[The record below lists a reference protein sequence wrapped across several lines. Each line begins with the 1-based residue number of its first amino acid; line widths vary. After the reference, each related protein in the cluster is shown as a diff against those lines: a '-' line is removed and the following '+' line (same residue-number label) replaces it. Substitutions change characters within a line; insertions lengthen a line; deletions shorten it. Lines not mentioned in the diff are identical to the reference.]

1 MLFFVGHVC
10 QSRFQQISAVVITEP
25 GCQKGTKFGTL
36 VVQALLYIS
45 AKNGELWCRGS
56 TWDTTILEA
65 VKKFCNTFRVHCLA
79 EHDEIWQNEGHW

>member
-1 MLFFVGHVC
+1 MVSGDYCLLFFVGHVC
-10 QSRFQQISAVVITEP
+10 QSRFQQNSAVVITGT

-65 VKKFCNTFRVHCLA
+65 VKKIL
-79 EHDEIWQNEGHW
+79 